1 MKTNVNCF
9 AFCLLSERIM
19 SSVSLQPDMN
29 EESKELQLED
39 GLLEQLK
46 DKYCCRV
53 KVRSSSSSSDASE
66 QPVKI
71 SPCGCDCRRR

>member
-1 MKTNVNCF
+1 M
-9 AFCLLSERIM
+9 A
-19 SSVSLQPDMN
+19 SVSLQPNMN
-29 EESKELQLED
+29 DESKELQLED

-66 QPVKI
+66 QTVKKTI
-71 SPCGCDCRRR
+71 VKSSPCGCDCRRR